1 MVVRLWN
8 HHVPLVRDALAVFSV
23 PYQDVGFE
31 PTGVY
36 FFRLPKRYLAR
47 YPLRASDSE
56 AYVHGSCG
64 CISLVCSGG
73 MVVRLWNHREWRHGR
88 QTMEP
93 PRERSPGLETMNSAL
108 RAWEVQLHLAC
119 GYEMRVDAWS

>member
-1 MVVRLWN
+1 MRLWN

-47 YPLRASDSE
+47 YPPRASDSE

-64 CISLVCSGG
+64 CISLVG
-73 MVVRLWNHREWRHGR
+73 MKREWRHGLE
-88 QTMEP
+88 TMEP
-93 PRERSPGLETMNSAL
+93 PWERSPGLGTTNSAL
-108 RAWEVQLHLAC
+108 RAWEVRLHFAC
-119 GYEMRVDAWS
+119 GYEKRVEAWS